1 MAMTRMIND
10 FKPVWIGRSDGE
22 LQIKTKKHGREFNGP
37 TDSQLDKNT
46 NEDDYFELLPPD
58 DRDAIYWKAC
68 LGESLHD
75 EMNLMKGPGDVA
87 WVLADFPE
95 NYRLYRHVQKKKEKG
110 KDRKGEQSSALKSDG
125 TKANKANKG
134 QDCYLYG
141 YPFGRKQRF
150 RSPTEFFPH
159 LWWLSQGKSDDH
171 TDCCCKHCCPEW
183 FEKHIATLQP
193 LPGRQRVGDPPPSKI
208 RAKVTVKQPSVVVN
222 QQNLAKNPQVVI
234 QQRLAPQDIK
244 ASNKPTPKKATAPPA
259 PKAAPNPNTPI
270 NRGNV
275 PGVLMPTPLAAA
287 KSLEQEIDAQ
297 VGKFIYRPGE
307 LTWFNRGTAWGLSV
321 ITKRDLFK
329 DQRNQDCPR
338 YLVQPLSH
346 PFSHPGAKIV
356 SSEQDLRPWLA
367 WSAPGPTH
375 QALTLQNLHYNT
387 VEWKAVLEGRYGIG
401 DVEVDGSIYAAKMI
415 DDSFSLIDQLSNNT
429 TTTGE
434 RSYNG
439 LYLGGE
445 KLWVGEPV
453 RLRVPNTQQDIMI
466 IHHII
471 EKLKANSTNAASA
484 TIIVVGDIYRWA
496 SIPYITGQEP
506 AENPNLP
513 IRLRQ
518 DLNYRNRL
526 TIASKRTISYWKIIG
541 AAARISITD
550 IKGRW
555 YESYILLPIL
565 HGVANFQQEVQRGEI
580 GDVGSWINGRGDATG
595 APTKT
600 GTRYKDRS
608 ETFGRSVPAGTQI
621 SQGLD
626 NPVQQ
631 KINVQAVAPANLAA
645 QAPVQQAHAG
655 QDQGPQP
662 QGTNDGDLSQFMDLD
677 YAE

>member
-1 MAMTRMIND
+1 MASTRVVNN

-37 TDSQLDKNT
+37 TDAQLDKNT
-46 NEDDYFELLPPD
+46 SEDDYFEVLPPD

-68 LGESLHD
+68 LGETLHD
-75 EMNLMKGPGDVA
+75 EMNLMKGPNDVA
-87 WVLADFPE
+87 WILADFPE

-110 KDRKGEQSSALKSDG
+110 KDG
-125 TKANKANKG
+125 TKASKASKG

-150 RSPTEFFPH
+150 RSPAEFFPH
-159 LWWLSQGKSDDH
+159 LWWLSEGNSNDH
-171 TDCCCKHCCPEW
+171 TDCCCKHCCPDW
-183 FEKHIATLQP
+183 FEKHIATLHP
-193 LPGRQRVGDPPPSKI
+193 LAGREKVGDPPPSKNK
-208 RAKVTVKQPSVVVN
+208 AKTVAKQPNVVLN
-222 QQNLAKNPQVVI
+222 QQGLSKNPQVVI
-234 QQRLAPQDIK
+234 PQRSTSQDSKIANKTVAKKPAAP
-244 ASNKPTPKKATAPPA
+244 SA
-259 PKAAPNPNTPI
+259 PKPAAPAANTPV
-270 NRGNV
+270 NRKPV
-275 PGVLMPTPLAAA
+275 PGVLMPTGLAAP

-297 VGKFIYRPGE
+297 VARFIYRPGE

-321 ITKRDLFK
+321 IIKRDLFK

-346 PFSHPGAKIV
+346 PFSHPEPKII

-375 QALTLQNLHYNT
+375 QSLAAQHIHYNS
-387 VEWKAVLEGRYGIG
+387 VEWKAVLEGRYGAG
-401 DVEVDGSIYAAKMI
+401 DVEVDGSIFAAKMI

-429 TTTGE
+429 ISTGE
-434 RSYNG
+434 RFYNG

-453 RLRVPNTQQDIMI
+453 RLRVPNGQQDIMI
-466 IHHII
+466 IHKVV
-471 EKLKANSTNAASA
+471 EKLKNNSTNAATA
-484 TIIVVGDIYRWA
+484 TIHLDGDIYRWA
-496 SIPYITGQEP
+496 IVPYITGQEP

-526 TIASKRTISYWKIIG
+526 TIASKRTISYWKIIHS
-541 AAARISITD
+541 AARISITD

-565 HGVANFQQEVQRGEI
+565 HGVANFQQEVERGEI
-580 GDVGSWINGRGDATG
+580 GDVGSWINGRGDANGTPQK
-595 APTKT
+595 A
-600 GTRYKDRS
+600 GTRYKDRI
-608 ETFGRSVPAGTQI
+608 ETFGRAVPAGTQI
-621 SQGLD
+621 SKGLD
-626 NPVQQ
+626 SPVQQ
-631 KINVQAVAPANLAA
+631 GTNTQAVPPANLTTQAPIQQVPAA
-645 QAPVQQAHAG
+645 QEQGQQS
-655 QDQGPQP
+655 

-677 YAE
+677 YVEQGGQF